1 VVGRFA
7 AGCLLGAWLR
17 FAEGRCAAWGV
28 VVPQMREGAVVLAG
42 GRSSRM
48 GQSKALLDWHGLTA
62 VAHAVEVVREGVA
75 GGSVCVVRSLGQ
87 ELPALDAIIVD
98 DAVAHRGPLG
108 GLHAGLAALAGQV
121 EVVFA
126 CGVDTPLL
134 APAFVRRV
142 CGSLRDGDDAV
153 VPVIDGRAQ
162 PLLAAYRTVVAPQL
176 QALLDRGAFGLK
188 DISGTCAVRELSE
201 HELLADAELA
211 VADPRLRSAANAN
224 TQEEWAALVAE
235 G

>member
-1 VVGRFA
+1 V
-7 AGCLLGAWLR
+7 
-17 FAEGRCAAWGV
+17 
-28 VVPQMREGAVVLAG
+28 GAVVLAG

-87 ELPALDAIIVD
+87 ELPALDAIVVD

-108 GLHAGLAALAGQV
+108 GLHAGLAALAGQL

-162 PLLAAYRTVVAPQL
+162 PLLAAYLTAIAPQL
-176 QALLDRGAFGLK
+176 QALLDRGALGLK
-188 DISGTCAVRELSE
+188 DISGACIVRRLSE
-201 HELLADAELA
+201 QELLADAGLA
-211 VADPRLRSAANAN
+211 AADPRLRSAANAN
-224 TQEEWAALVAE
+224 TPEEWAVLVAE

>member
-1 VVGRFA
+1 
-7 AGCLLGAWLR
+7 
-17 FAEGRCAAWGV
+17 
-28 VVPQMREGAVVLAG
+28 MGAVVLAG

-48 GQSKALLDWHGLTA
+48 GPSKALLDWHGRTA
-62 VAHAVEVVREGVA
+62 VAHAVEVVGEGV
-75 GGSVCVVRSLGQ
+75 GGGPVCVVRAPGQ
-87 ELPALDAIIVD
+87 ELPTLDAIVAD

-108 GLHAGLAALAGQV
+108 GLHAGLTAVAGQV

-134 APAFVRRV
+134 APAFVRAV
-142 CGSLRDGDDAV
+142 CGSLRDGDAAV

-162 PLLAAYRTVVAPQL
+162 PLLAAYRTAIAPQL
-176 QALLDRGAFGLK
+176 QALLDRGAFGLR

-211 VADPRLRSAANAN
+211 AVDPRLRSAANAN
-224 TQEEWAALVAE
+224 TPEEWAALLAE